1 MLNLTL
7 SSRSQDLISEF
18 KTMVA
23 QKTYLVI
30 STLGEDHPGVVDTL
44 SKAILDQG
52 CNIEDSRMTVL
63 GGEFAAIL
71 LVQGKWNT
79 VAKVENALPELERQ
93 LGMTIISK
101 RTGKRTVEADLL
113 PYAVDV
119 ISMDHPGIVNSLTGF
134 FSERGI
140 NIEDLTTSTYAAA
153 HTGTPMFAV
162 HMTVGIPANQPIA
175 GLREEFMDY
184 CDGLN
189 LDAVLEPLKG

>member
-1 MLNLTL
+1 
-7 SSRSQDLISEF
+7 
-18 KTMVA
+18 MVA

-30 STLGEDHPGVVDTL
+30 SALGEDRPGIVDTL

-101 RTGKRTVEADLL
+101 RTGERTVEADLL

-189 LDAVLEPLKG
+189 LDAVLEPLRG

>member
-1 MLNLTL
+1 MLNSTL

-52 CNIEDSRMTVL
+52 CSIEDSRMTVL